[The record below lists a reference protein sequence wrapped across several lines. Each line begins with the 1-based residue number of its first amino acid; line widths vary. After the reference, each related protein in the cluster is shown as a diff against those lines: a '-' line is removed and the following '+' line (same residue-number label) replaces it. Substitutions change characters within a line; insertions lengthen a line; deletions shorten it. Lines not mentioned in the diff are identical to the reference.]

1 MLTIKN
7 KIGVI
12 FLSLALLL
20 TASIVTANS
29 ATANVITELDHKAF
43 MEVSAQS
50 TVVDVRTPEEY
61 AKGHVPGAINI
72 PLATVGDSI
81 NMFGATDTP
90 IVVYCRS
97 GYRAGKALEVL
108 SEAGYT
114 NLHHLEGDIKGWE
127 EAGLEM
133 EVPEAP

>member
-7 KIGVI
+7 KISII
-12 FLSLALLL
+12 FLYLTLML
-20 TASIVTANS
+20 TANIA
-29 ATANVITELDHKAF
+29 AANVITELDHKAF
-43 MEVSAQS
+43 MEVSAES

-81 NMFGATDTP
+81 SMFGATDTP